1 VLGDTK
7 YSEDLASKAKGVDVL
22 FHEVYD
28 EKWMSTTQTPVA
40 QAYHRAVHTQ
50 SYEVGNFANIA
61 TPGLL
66 VLYHV
71 LPGTAATL
79 ANTLAEV
86 QSVYSGP
93 TVMGHDLDVLTY

>member
-1 VLGDTK
+1 M
-7 YSEDLASKAKGVDVL
+7 DVL

-50 SYEVGNFANIA
+50 SYEVGTFANVA
-61 TPGLL
+61 RPGLL
-66 VLYHV
+66 VPYHV

-93 TVMGHDLDVLTY
+93 TVMGKDLDVLTY